1 MQGNPSFGLVV
12 SSFDLAL
19 SLVSKLDFVVGIGI
33 GVGVKIGLGL
43 VIISG
48 LVLGC
53 RVTEEEMRV

>member
-1 MQGNPSFGLVV
+1 MQGNPSFELVV

-48 LVLGC
+48 LVLG
-53 RVTEEEMRV
+53 